1 MDDSTRVDTQTWLGL
16 MRISCT
22 RLCSLANSCLAKAKL
37 NIPQFNAL
45 SIISE
50 RNEVTMS
57 VLSRELGVTMGAGT
71 NLMDRVVDN
80 GLVERRR
87 SGTDRRVVKVALTPK
102 GKESLSQATALLMEF
117 WSKVFAE
124 IDPADRARFLG
135 TYRRIFDVAEKYDTR
150 KRPGSGPCPE

>member
-1 MDDSTRVDTQTWLGL
+1 MDESTRVDTQTWLGL
-16 MRISCT
+16 MRVSCT
-22 RLCSLANSCLAKAKL
+22 RLCSLANSCLHKASL

-45 SIISE
+45 SIISD

-71 NLMDRVVDN
+71 NLMDRLVDN

-87 SGTDRRVVKVALTPK
+87 SGTDRRVVKVALTAK
-102 GKESLSQATALLMEF
+102 GKETLGRGTAMLMEF
-117 WSKVFAE
+117 WSKVFGE
-124 IDPADRARFLG
+124 IDPADRGKFLG

-150 KRPGSGPCPE
+150 KRPGPGPCPE